1 MTTLQDGQHHAP
13 RRSAFV
19 LGWLVHGYTA
29 SGAVLGFLALR
40 MAFVQDYR
48 SAFFFLAIAFI
59 IDSSDGALARAAHV
73 KKVIP
78 WLDGAMLDNLID
90 YLNFVIVPVAIFV
103 QPGILPQAWS
113 WVAMS
118 VLVASAYG
126 FSRTDAKGVVEHY
139 FLGFPSYW
147 NVMAFYFVALRT
159 PPVVNLVLLVT
170 AVVMVFV
177 PMRWIYPSRSEVLR
191 GSMVT
196 LGIVWGLMTSWMLWK
211 LPEASPW
218 IGTLSLF
225 YPAYYTAASVA
236 YHFRY

>member
-1 MTTLQDGQHHAP
+1 MTSLQNGQHHGARP
-13 RRSAFV
+13 SAVV
-19 LGWLVHGYTA
+19 LAWLVHAYTA
-29 SGAVLGFLALR
+29 SGAVLGFLALH
-40 MAFVQDYR
+40 MAFMQNFR
-48 SAFFFLAIAFI
+48 SAFVLLAIALI
-59 IDSSDGALARAAHV
+59 IDSSDGALARTFHV
-73 KKVIP
+73 KKVLP
-78 WLDGAMLDNLID
+78 WIDGAMLDNLID
-90 YLNFVIVPVAIFV
+90 YLNFVIVPVAIMS
-103 QPGILPQAWS
+103 QPGILPQEWS
-113 WVAMS
+113 WVALS

-159 PPVVNLVLLVT
+159 PPILNLVLLVT

-191 GSMVT
+191 GSMVA
-196 LGIVWGLMTSWMLWK
+196 LGIVWGLMATWMLWK

-218 IGTLSLF
+218 IGPLSLF
-225 YPAYYTAASVA
+225 YPAYYTAASVV

>member
-1 MTTLQDGQHHAP
+1 VTALQNGPHHP
-13 RRSAFV
+13 TRRSAFV
-19 LGWLVHGYTA
+19 LAWLVHAYTA

-40 MAFVQDYR
+40 MAFVQDFR
-48 SAFFFLAIAFI
+48 SAFIFLAIALI
-59 IDSSDGALARAAHV
+59 IDSSDGALARTFHV
-73 KKVIP
+73 KKVLP
-78 WLDGAMLDNLID
+78 WVDGAMLDNLID
-90 YLNFVIVPVAIFV
+90 YMNFVIVPVGIMV
-103 QPGILPQAWS
+103 QPGILPQEWS
-113 WVAMS
+113 WLPLS

-159 PPVVNLVLLVT
+159 PPTLNLALLVV

-177 PMRWIYPSRSEVLR
+177 PMRWIYPSRSEVFR

-196 LGIVWGLMTSWMLWK
+196 LGIVWGLMTTWMLWR

-225 YPAYYTAASVA
+225 YPAYYTAASVV